1 MITQV
6 LDKEKYKATILY
18 LLNSLGEI
26 KGKKKSY
33 KLLYFLDFDF
43 FEAYGKSFL
52 GETYKSLPMGPAPVY
67 FDAVINEMKEEGMIE
82 IKKTRISPSHENDT
96 VVFLPKTKSKYNF
109 SEEEKKM
116 LDRIVRKY
124 GASTGADLE
133 KLSHGEAPYNS
144 VELFQIIPYEYSM
157 YRDTPDLMS

>member
-1 MITQV
+1 MVTQV

-18 LLNSLGEI
+18 LLNALGEI

-43 FEAYGKSFL
+43 FEAYDKSFL

-67 FDAVINEMKEEGMIE
+67 FDAVINEMKEEGLVE
-82 IKKTRISPSHENDT
+82 VRKTRISPTHENDT
-96 VVFLPKTKSKYNF
+96 VVFAPTTKSNYSFTK
-109 SEEEKKM
+109 EEKRM

-124 GASTGADLE
+124 GASTGTDLE
-133 KLSHGEAPYNS
+133 KLSHSEAPYNS
-144 VELFQIIPYEYSM
+144 VELFQIIPYEYAV

>member
-6 LDKEKYKATILY
+6 IDKEKYKATILY
-18 LLNSLGEI
+18 LLNAIGEI

-43 FEAYGKSFL
+43 FEAYDKSFL

-67 FDAVINEMKEEGMIE
+67 FDAVINEMKAEGMID
-82 IKKTRISPSHENDT
+82 IKKTRLSLSHENDT
-96 VVFLPKTKSKYNF
+96 VVFVPKTKSKYVF
-109 SEEEKKM
+109 TVEERKM

-124 GASTGADLE
+124 GSSTGTDLE

-144 VELFQIIPYEYSM
+144 VELFQIIPYEYAM
-157 YRDTPDLMS
+157 YRDTQDLVT

>member
-1 MITQV
+1 MVTQV

-18 LLNSLGEI
+18 LLNAIGEI

-43 FEAYGKSFL
+43 FEAYDKSFL

-67 FDAVINEMKEEGMIE
+67 FDAVINEMQSEGMVD
-82 IKKTRISPSHENDT
+82 IKRSRMSLAHENDT
-96 VVFLPKTKSKYNF
+96 VVFTPKAKSNYNF
-109 SEEEKKM
+109 TKEEKKM

-124 GASTGADLE
+124 GDSTGTDLE
-133 KLSHGEAPYNS
+133 KLSHSEAPYNS
-144 VELFQIIPYEYSM
+144 VELFQIIPYEYAI
-157 YRDTPDLMS
+157 YRDTPDLIS